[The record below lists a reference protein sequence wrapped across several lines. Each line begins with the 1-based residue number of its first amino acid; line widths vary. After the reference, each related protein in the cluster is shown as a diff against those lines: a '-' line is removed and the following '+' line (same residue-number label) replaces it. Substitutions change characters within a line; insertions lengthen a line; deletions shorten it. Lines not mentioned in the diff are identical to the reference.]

1 MKTFTLK
8 TKYATYKDCFF
19 LVSRYIFDESLA
31 ISIWN
36 KEDGPI
42 VNLTRYLGDAG
53 EDEAYLDVN
62 NAPWSI
68 GLVTEL
74 GIAKP
79 LEKVTRSGFVIYP
92 LYKFDLEKLDE
103 YTLKE
108 EY

>member
-8 TKYATYKDCFF
+8 TQYATYKDCFF
-19 LVSRYIFDESLA
+19 LVNRYMLDESLA

-42 VNLTRYLGDAG
+42 ADLTRCLGDAG
-53 EDEAYLDVN
+53 DNTSYLDVN

-79 LEKVTRSGFVIYP
+79 LKRVTRSGFVIYP

-103 YTLKE
+103 YTSKE